1 MIIQGNAL
9 HIPLADRGVQCVVTS
24 PPYYGLRNY
33 GVSGQLGL
41 ESTPD
46 EYVANMVQV
55 FREVK
60 RVLKDNGV
68 AWLNLGDSYGGSGMG
83 LSYAGFTQGP
93 NAIDTRPL
101 DMRPAVGHKRGKYNK
116 QLLGI
121 PWRVAFALQEDG
133 WYLRSDIIW
142 QKPNPM
148 PESVK
153 DRPTRSHEYVFLLT
167 KSARYYYDNEAIF
180 EPASKTSIDRINYGW
195 NCDRVNISPDGNGS
209 VHTDKM
215 GDRWLSKRR
224 GFKTKDQ
231 LPDNQHHGADIQ
243 SSRKQDNTGNSTY
256 TGFNDRYRDNHP
268 EGLPA
273 RNKRS
278 VWTIS
283 TQPTAFAHFA
293 VMPEKLVEPCILA
306 GSKPGDII
314 FDPFAGSG
322 TVERVAIR
330 LGRESI
336 GLELN
341 FNYIADIAKRRTSQV
356 QVRLPIDGD

>member
-1 MIIQGNAL
+1 
-9 HIPLADRGVQCVVTS
+9 
-24 PPYYGLRNY
+24 
-33 GVSGQLGL
+33 
-41 ESTPD
+41 
-46 EYVANMVQV
+46 
-55 FREVK
+55 
-60 RVLKDNGV
+60 
-68 AWLNLGDSYGGSGMG
+68 MG

-142 QKPNPM
+142 HKPNPM

-153 DRPTRSHEYVFLLT
+153 DRYTRSHEYVFMLT
-167 KSARYYYDNEAIF
+167 KSVHYYYDAATIY
-180 EPASKTSIDRINYGW
+180 EPAAYDGRKDTQFKGSEKYKDSTQTFAKQGYERWPNKINTKYT
-195 NCDRVNISPDGNGS
+195 NDDSAD
-209 VHTDKM
+209 M
-215 GDRWLSKRR
+215 GGAGQNWKGHSSY
-224 GFKTKDQ
+224 Q
-231 LPDNQHHGADIQ
+231 GADG
-243 SSRKQDNTGNSTY
+243 RDL
-256 TGFNDRYRDNHP
+256 FYRDAD
-268 EGLPA
+268 GVPA
-273 RNKRS
+273 RNKRD
-278 VWTIS
+278 VWTIN
-283 TQPTAFAHFA
+283 TQPFKGAHFA